1 MVQWLRLHTRNAE
14 DLGAIRG
21 QGTSFP
27 QATAKAWHA
36 RVPSRIGLSV
46 GTFDT
51 EPPKK
56 PLRTSAGK

>member
-1 MVQWLRLHTRNAE
+1 MICRASLVVQWLRLHTRNAE

-46 GTFDT
+46 APLTLS
-51 EPPKK
+51 PPRS
-56 PLRTSAGK
+56 P